1 MALADQIES
10 LIKKRTK
17 SPTHCAYAVF
27 YNNLPKEDQKALD
40 NAWKNNYP
48 VSVVVAAIRSE
59 GHKTSSDAVRAHRS
73 GTCRCP
79 KE

>member
-1 MALADQIES
+1 MALADQIDN

-27 YNNLPKEDQKALD
+27 YNNLSKEDQKALD
-40 NAWKNNYP
+40 NAWEKNYP
-48 VSVVVAAIRSE
+48 VSVVVAAIRAD
-59 GHKTSSDAVRAHRS
+59 GHKTSSDAVRLHRNGS
-73 GTCRCP
+73 CRCP